1 MRFRT
6 RTGSLD
12 RVDRFAVGG
21 LVYLALS
28 VVWIYGVL
36 DRGRLEGSDA
46 RLWAVLGVLA
56 AAHVAFGFGIRE
68 WPALLLPIA
77 VLLLAIPAGYPE
89 SQFSEPEPV
98 WFGQLVMVQLEIP
111 LIAAGLGLRAFVDS
125 RRAAARSS

>member
-1 MRFRT
+1 MA
-6 RTGSLD
+6 GAD
-12 RVDRFAVGG
+12 RQSRCVERFAVGG

-36 DRGRLEGSDA
+36 DQGSLEGSDA

-89 SQFSEPEPV
+89 SQFSEPLPV
-98 WFGQLVMVQLEIP
+98 WFGQLVMAPFETL
-111 LIAAGLGLRAFVDS
+111 LIAAGLGIRAFADR
-125 RRAAARSS
+125 RRAVAARSS